1 MLHYSNLP
9 LPEHLQRFYPLHCR
23 QILHQPWQTYLFL
36 IILRELHS
44 GIIHGGYLAQIVLQ
58 VFLVLILDLL
68 RQPRIRYL
76 LRARMIVSLK
86 AGEAMLRLPQRILVR
101 LFSNHT
107 VNILNH
113 LVIRSRRGFSETIAT
128 PLKYNLGVF

>member
-1 MLHYSNLP
+1 
-9 LPEHLQRFYPLHCR
+9 
-23 QILHQPWQTYLFL
+23 L